1 MTYRLNLFILN
12 AFCLFSLFLVGC
24 NDKVVDPFIHYNLVK
39 NSNSKINTDVDF
51 PQSIEIDYVK
61 DSLLRA
67 GKYKGFSFYIE
78 YYKLDTNTPHEDQ
91 LLKQGRWIQQGP
103 FRKKIES
110 RKLNNST
117 LKESSIYFQ
126 KDNFL
131 MYGVFIGKTEAP
143 FNRIINGFNATKK

>member
-1 MTYRLNLFILN
+1 MTYRLKLFIFN
-12 AFCLFSLFLVGC
+12 VFCLFSLFLVGC
-24 NDKVVDPFIHYNLVK
+24 KEKTVDPFTHYDLVK
-39 NSNSKINTDVDF
+39 SNDSKINTDVDF

-67 GKYKGFSFYIE
+67 GKYKNYSFYIE
-78 YYKLDTNTPHEDQ
+78 YYILDNQKPFEDK
-91 LLKQGRWIQQGP
+91 LLKKGKWIKHGAY
-103 FRKKIES
+103 RKKVEN

-131 MYGVFIGKTEAP
+131 MYGVFIGTTEAP
-143 FNRIINGFNATKK
+143 FDSIINGFNTK